1 MPTNKAGVSS
11 PLADRW
17 MKNGKGGRS
26 VSTKRMLH
34 GEVHVGLEE
43 STEL

>member
-1 MPTNKAGVSS
+1 MPANKAEVSS

-17 MKNGKGGRS
+17 MKNGKGVRS
-26 VSTKRMLH
+26 TSTKRMFH
-34 GEVHVGLEE
+34 GEVRVGLEE